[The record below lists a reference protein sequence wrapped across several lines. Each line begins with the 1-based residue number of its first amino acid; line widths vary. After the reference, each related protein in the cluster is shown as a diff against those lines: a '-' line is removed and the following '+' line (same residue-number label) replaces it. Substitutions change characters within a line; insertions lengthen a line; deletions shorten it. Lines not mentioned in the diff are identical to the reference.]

1 VIIDELL
8 LLKHKL
14 RNNLAGRRIQHYSQ
28 NIFFGKLVQYTN
40 QYPSI
45 LGDDYLITLKT
56 TERLYHWLVVH

>member
-1 VIIDELL
+1 MIIDELL

-14 RNNLAGRRIQHYSQ
+14 RNNLAWRGIQHYSR

-45 LGDDYLITLKT
+45 LRDDYLITLKT